1 MITAPFFLLIC
12 LVYARMHKGS
22 DWLGILLGLG
32 LGASLGAGPVRDTV
46 MSLNEAAYSIGI
58 EIINAVGVRLGGA
71 GQGTPAPT
79 PAAGFLNVA
88 ARYNLGLVGIGR

>member
-1 MITAPFFLLIC
+1 VITAPFFLLIC

-46 MSLNEAAYSIGI
+46 MSLNEAAYAIGI
-58 EIINAVGVRLGGA
+58 EVINAIGARLGGA
-71 GQGTPAPT
+71 GGSAPAPT
-79 PAAGFLNVA
+79 PANGFVVA

>member
-1 MITAPFFLLIC
+1 MITAPVFLLIC

-46 MSLNEAAYSIGI
+46 MSLNEAAYAIGI
-58 EIINAVGVRLGGA
+58 EIINAIGARLGG
-71 GQGTPAPT
+71 GGGTPAPT
-79 PAAGFLNVA
+79 PAAGFVVA
-88 ARYNLGLVGIGR
+88 ARYNLGLVGVGR